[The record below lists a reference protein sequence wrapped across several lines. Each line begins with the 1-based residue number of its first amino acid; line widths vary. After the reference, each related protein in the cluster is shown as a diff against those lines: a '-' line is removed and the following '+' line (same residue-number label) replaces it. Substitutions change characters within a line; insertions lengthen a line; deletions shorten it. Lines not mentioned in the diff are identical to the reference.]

1 MPVTH
6 LLVVS
11 VPVSDP
17 DRAKAFYRDVLGFD
31 VIADEPMGPDRRWI
45 QLGPKGARTSI
56 TLVTWFES
64 MPPGSLDGVV
74 LATPTLDDDYADLTS
89 KGLKL
94 TPIESEFWGRYTT
107 FDDPDG
113 NGYVLQAAPTS

>member
-1 MPVTH
+1 MPVSN

-17 DRAKAFYRDVLGFD
+17 DRAKAFYRDILGFEL
-31 VIADEPMGPDRRWI
+31 IADEPMGPDRRWI
-45 QLGPKGARTSI
+45 QLGPKGAQTSI

-74 LATPTLDDDYADLTS
+74 LATNTLDADYADLAK

-94 TPIESEFWGRYTT
+94 TSIESEFWGRYTT

-113 NGYVLQAAPTS
+113 NGFVLQQNPA

>member
-1 MPVTH
+1 MPLTN
-6 LLVVS
+6 LAVVS

-17 DRAKAFYRDVLGFD
+17 NRAKAFYRDVLGFD

-45 QLGPKGARTSI
+45 QLGPTGAQTSI

-74 LATPTLDDDYADLTS
+74 LATSTLDADYADLTG

-113 NGYVLQAAPTS
+113 NGYVLQEAPTS